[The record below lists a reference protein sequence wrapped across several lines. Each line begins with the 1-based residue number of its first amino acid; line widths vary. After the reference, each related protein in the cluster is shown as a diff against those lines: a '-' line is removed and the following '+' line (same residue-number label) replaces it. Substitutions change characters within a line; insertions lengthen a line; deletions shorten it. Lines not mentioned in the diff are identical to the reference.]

1 MSTANFVLPK
11 EITVLPLPQ
20 QDAIR
25 KVLVDSGLMTGTGE
39 VVDLNPANVSPA
51 HKAAVN
57 AALTSFGIRQD
68 VDALA
73 FGFDFGVGCMLARGA
88 EVVAVALCAS
98 VPGGQVAIA
107 LCIAAAHAA
116 ANEACK

>member
-1 MSTANFVLPK
+1 MSISNFVLPK
-11 EITVLPLPQ
+11 EIAALPLPQ

-39 VVDLNPANVSPA
+39 IVDLSPANISPA

-57 AALTSFGIRQD
+57 ATLTSFGIRQD

-73 FGFDFGVGCMLARGA
+73 FGFDFGVGCILARAA
-88 EVVAVALCAS
+88 EVGAVALCAS
-98 VPGGQVAIA
+98 IPGGQVAIA

-116 ANEACK
+116 ADEACK